1 MKIRI
6 LTILIFVFTCFSCDE
21 YLDLRPPNGTVRQD
35 FWKTKEDV
43 QAAVIGIYSEMVGNA
58 SFTERLFMYGEL
70 RGDMVIPG
78 QNASDNQIFL
88 NTTNILPTNALT
100 EWSMFYRTI
109 NFCNTV
115 IDLAPAVLNEDPT
128 LEEEQLENYLSEALA
143 IRAYLYL
150 TLAKTFKDVP
160 LKLEATLNDTD
171 NFQLPTTPQ
180 EEVFRQVA
188 EDLSLAEEYAVEEY
202 ETIPENKG
210 RITKY
215 AINAMQTEVFLWLND
230 FDNALIAANK
240 IIDSGNFELIPAS
253 NSWFG
258 TVYGEGN
265 SSESIFELQYS
276 NQNLNSFINVFFQR
290 AEYRASAVAVSD
302 VFGIDQQNPENQDIR
317 GERASIV
324 SSGAEIYKFIGLNR
338 DQRKTTTTSDTHWFF
353 YRYADVLL
361 MKAEAL
367 NELNRGEEAIA
378 IIEEIRTL
386 REALDLTAQTPA
398 ANDPSSIA
406 EYILAERSRELA
418 FEGKRWFDVLRFA
431 RRDNYARLDLI
442 LTMALSS
449 APPSQ
454 QQSIRN
460 KLQDPNSHYLP
471 INQNELFT
479 NKQLVQN
486 PFYN

>member
-100 EWSMFYRTI
+100 DWSMFYRTI

-171 NFQLPTTPQ
+171 NFQLPTSPQ

-188 EDLSLAEEYAVEEY
+188 EDLRLAEEYAVEEY

-240 IIDSGNFELIPAS
+240 IIDSGNFGLIPAS

-265 SSESIFELQYS
+265 SSEGIFELQYS

-302 VFGIDQQNPENQDIR
+302 VFGIDLQNPENQDIR

-324 SSGAEIYKFIGLNR
+324 SSGAEIYKYIGLNR

-361 MKAEAL
+361 MKAEAV
-367 NELNRGEEAIA
+367 
-378 IIEEIRTL
+378 
-386 REALDLTAQTPA
+386 
-398 ANDPSSIA
+398 S
-406 EYILAERSRELA
+406 
-418 FEGKRWFDVLRFA
+418 
-431 RRDNYARLDLI
+431 
-442 LTMALSS
+442 
-449 APPSQ
+449 
-454 QQSIRN
+454 
-460 KLQDPNSHYLP
+460 
-471 INQNELFT
+471 
-479 NKQLVQN
+479 
-486 PFYN
+486 